1 MPPTE
6 NPRPRQPRARRQ
18 LEALPGAEVEYL
30 ILADAVEAMNGK
42 LYMMGGGWSTIFVR
56 EPARPVQVSFA
67 CGVVVP
73 WNVADDD
80 HTLEIRVLTQDGVE
94 IGPLLTVGF
103 RTGRPANLERGAAS
117 HVPFAVKAEY
127 TFPEY
132 GAYSLRASVNP
143 TAGNADARQRH
154 FQFFVRPAQPPQ
166 VLPPQ

>member
-1 MPPTE
+1 MPTE
-6 NPRPRQPRARRQ
+6 NTHPRPPRGRRQ
-18 LEALPGAEVEYL
+18 LGPLPGADVEYL

-56 EPARPVQVSFA
+56 ELTRPVQVSFA

-80 HTLEIRVLTQDGVE
+80 HTLEIRVQTQDGIE
-94 IGPLLTVGF
+94 IAPPFTVGF

-117 HVPFAVKAEY
+117 HLPFAVKAEY
-127 TFPEY
+127 TFPDF
-132 GAYSLRASVNP
+132 GAYSLRASVDP
-143 TAGNADARQRH
+143 TGGNADVRQRH

-166 VLPPQ
+166 VMPPQ